1 MTDLLNIRAWAMKE
15 DVFLRL
21 APLVEQ
27 RIQEGKSLDLFRIRG
42 EMDERVISSPL
53 ISNEERA
60 KTEEGKFLQYMGV
73 SGKHK
78 IMYDYQLGFPY
89 YEDEEGTRIAK
100 ISNVGTML
108 KYGYC
113 GGGMKATMQ
122 QLNNAYNSKS
132 IKGIVMVTDS
142 PGGEVDGTPELAE
155 TVRNANK
162 PVVTFVD
169 GLCASAAVWVAS
181 QSSHIMLNRQNYSEM
196 GSIGVLCT
204 LVDQTG
210 WLAKEGL
217 KVKIMRAN
225 QSKDKAL
232 LNPYEEWP
240 QAQIDK
246 LQNDLNDIA
255 DDFKRIVMLGKGSSL
270 KISQE
275 DLFTGKMYNMEE
287 CLEYGLA
294 DSAGT
299 MADAIAKAK
308 LN

>member
-42 EMDERVISSPL
+42 EMDERIISSPP
-53 ISNEERA
+53 IRNEERA
-60 KTEEGKFLQYMGV
+60 KAVEGGFVEYMGV
-73 SGKHK
+73 NGKYK

-89 YEDEEGTRIAK
+89 YEDDEGTRIAK
-100 ISNVGTML
+100 ISNLGTML

-113 GGGMKATMQ
+113 GGGMKAIIQ

-132 IKGIVMVTDS
+132 IKGIVLVTDS
-142 PGGEVDGTPELAE
+142 PGGEVDGTPEFAE
-155 TVRNANK
+155 AVRNANK
-162 PVVTFVD
+162 PVVAFVD

-181 QSSHIMLNRQNYSEM
+181 QASHIMLNRQNYSEM

-217 KVKIMRAN
+217 KVKIMRAK
-225 QSKDKAL
+225 QSTDKAL

-240 QAQIDK
+240 PEQIDK
-246 LQNDLNDIA
+246 LQSELDDIA
-255 DDFKRIVMLGKGSSL
+255 DDFKSMVILGRGSRL
-270 KISQE
+270 KITQKN
-275 DLFTGKMYNMEE
+275 LFSGQMYNMAE

-299 MADAIAKAK
+299 MTDAIAKAK

>member
-15 DVFLRL
+15 DIFLRM

-27 RIQEGKSLDLFRIRG
+27 RIKEGRSLDVFRIRG
-42 EMDERVISSPL
+42 SIEDKIISSPAIL
-53 ISNEERA
+53 NEERA
-60 KTEEGKFLQYMGV
+60 KTEEGKFVQYMGV
-73 SGKHK
+73 EGKYK

-89 YEDEEGTRIAK
+89 YEDEEGTRIAR
-100 ISNVGTML
+100 ISNIGTML

-113 GGGMKATMQ
+113 GGGMKVTIQ
-122 QLNNAYNSKS
+122 QLNNAYNSKN
-132 IKGIVMVTDS
+132 IKGIVLLVDS

-155 TVRNANK
+155 AVRNANK
-162 PVVTFVD
+162 PVVAFVD

-181 QSSHIMLNRQNYSEM
+181 QASHIMLNRQNYSEM

-217 KVKIMRAN
+217 KVKIMRAS
-225 QSKDKAL
+225 QSSDKAL

-240 QAQIDK
+240 PEQIAK
-246 LQNDLNDIA
+246 LQSELDDIA
-255 DDFKRIVMLGKGSSL
+255 DDFKSMVILGRGSRL
-270 KISQE
+270 KMTQQN
-275 DLFTGKMYNMEE
+275 LFTGQMYNMAQ
-287 CLEYGLA
+287 CLEFGLA